1 MDMQVASLGAVVLH
15 ELGHAI
21 RVGEWYFDVP
31 DLDSVDVA
39 AIREFENCITRDL
52 VTSGSV
58 RPNMTA
64 NENWADA
71 IGYRFLASDILAF
84 QPYLSSFSQ

>member
-21 RVGEWYFDVP
+21 RIGEWYFDIP
-31 DLDSVDVA
+31 DLDVVDLA
-39 AIREFENCITRDL
+39 AIGAFENCITQDF

-71 IGYRFLASDILAF
+71 IGYRFVEAKA
-84 QPYLSSFSQ
+84 